1 MKFGKLLTTAVVVGG
16 ALGALALV
24 NKMTESQAG
33 ELDTVLKGEERRYP
47 WKNGDVFYL
56 VKGNRESKPLLL
68 VHGFGPGA
76 SSYEWRKNI
85 DALAEQ
91 FRVYAIDLMGYG
103 LSDRPAIDYTPETYA
118 DLIGDFLKE
127 VINKP
132 TVVVARGETCAF
144 VIANAYRRPQLF
156 ERLVLVSPSP
166 DMLAEVVPGPV
177 NSACKVLMKMPIV
190 GQFVYNMLTSRRSIQ
205 NFYDREGYHNPGL
218 ITDELV
224 EYIFSSAHQP
234 NARYAAAAAFTNNLA
249 MDAHEPL
256 ARLQMPIVAVF
267 GREAVPTP
275 AEAGAAFKSVNPR
288 LETRTLDNCT
298 QQPQDEQAAKFNN
311 LIREFASA
319 TVA

>member
-16 ALGALALV
+16 ALGALSLV

-118 DLIGDFLKE
+118 DLISDFLKE

-177 NSACKVLMKMPIV
+177 NSTCKVLMKIPVV

-205 NFYDREGYHNPGL
+205 NYFDRAGYHNPGL

-224 EYIFSSAHQP
+224 EYVFSSAHQP
-234 NARYAAAAAFTNNLA
+234 NARYAAASSFTNNLA

-275 AEAGAAFKSVNPR
+275 AEASAAFKSVNPR

-298 QQPQDEQAAKFNN
+298 RQPQDEQAAKFNN
-311 LIREFASA
+311 LVREFAGA